1 MSSVLDNVL
10 VGCPNVA
17 VFSKGPWPSV
27 EVDGLVVNGV
37 CGVDGGLVV
46 DANVCWRGN
55 KGSRVGPGYLR
66 SSGGDRFTAKA
77 AEEFKSSVD
86 MLVVLGDVAF
96 LICDRCVG
104 GPVDM
109 PCTV

>member
-17 VFSKGPWPSV
+17 VLSKGPWPSV
-27 EVDGLVVNGV
+27 EVNGLVVNGV

-46 DANVCWRGN
+46 NTDVGRSGN
-55 KGSRVGPGYLR
+55 EGSSIGPSDLR
-66 SSGGDRFTAKA
+66 SSRGDRFSVKT

-86 MLVVLGDVAF
+86 VLVVLGDVAF
-96 LICDRCVG
+96 LTRDRCVG
-104 GPVDM
+104 GSVDM
-109 PCTV
+109 PCPV

>member
-1 MSSVLDNVL
+1 MPSVLDNIL

-55 KGSRVGPGYLR
+55 KGSGVGPGYLR
-66 SSGGDRFTAKA
+66 SSRGDRFSVKA

-86 MLVVLGDVAF
+86 VLVVLGDVAF
-96 LICDRCVG
+96 LTGDRCVG
-104 GPVDM
+104 CSVDM
-109 PCTV
+109 PYSV

>member
-1 MSSVLDNVL
+1 MPSVLDNVL

-17 VFSKGPWPSV
+17 VLSKGPWPSV

-46 DANVCWRGN
+46 DANVGWSGN
-55 KGSRVGPGYLR
+55 EGSSVGPGYLR
-66 SSGGDRFTAKA
+66 SSGGYRFSVKA

-86 MLVVLGDVAF
+86 VLVVLGDVAF
-96 LICDRCVG
+96 LARDRCVG
-104 GPVDM
+104 GSVDM
-109 PCTV
+109 PNSV